1 MKRTLLTVTV
11 LTFLLCGAGSLAAQN
26 ADDAKFKKFEDS
38 FFDAYFKFFPT
49 MGTMQG
55 YTKYDDKLEDP
66 SQGAVEKYLGSLDN
80 FNQEL
85 VTKIDRTKL
94 SPDLQVEYEMI
105 RDFLDL
111 QILKLE
117 NSLFAID
124 NPLFYN
130 ELFINGIRSL
140 VLRNPG
146 SPAAAARA
154 KALPQLVK
162 RAKDNLKTPPQEY
175 TQAAIK
181 QMPAII
187 DFYRTELPQTA
198 GSAPGLQAELPKA
211 VSALED
217 YQRFLQG
224 ELLSRSTGSFRLGP
238 DMHLRLLRMMSQG
251 NLPILEEVVNRSKAD
266 YSNIRKAMGQICL
279 AYFTIMY
286 PDVNPDQLAAQRGVD
301 QALNTVI
308 QGVFDKIESERAAP
322 EQFFDQ
328 VSRTVDSVKAFIQTS
343 QVVALPGENL
353 SLAPMPAYMADGVWF
368 KLGAP
373 GAWDQSGPYTLYVQK
388 VPEAWS
394 PEQKTGF
401 MEEHN
406 NYYLN
411 YMAVQRILPG
421 TFAPVFFT
429 RQGSS
434 PVARMCANQ
443 ALLYGWSV
451 PVEEMI
457 VLGGYANY
465 DLRMRLNQL
474 KLMLKNVID
483 FQMDLNVHEGTW
495 SKDQVLTHMAR
506 NGFMTDQEA
515 QRRWDRIVLNP
526 GLASLT
532 YIGYQEILSLQKEYQ
547 TLKGESFNQK
557 EFLQKVLSYGAIP
570 LRSLRAKLAR

>member
-1 MKRTLLTVTV
+1 
-11 LTFLLCGAGSLAAQN
+11 
-26 ADDAKFKKFEDS
+26 
-38 FFDAYFKFFPT
+38 
-49 MGTMQG
+49 
-55 YTKYDDKLEDP
+55 
-66 SQGAVEKYLGSLDN
+66 
-80 FNQEL
+80 
-85 VTKIDRTKL
+85 
-94 SPDLQVEYEMI
+94 
-105 RDFLDL
+105 
-111 QILKLE
+111 
-117 NSLFAID
+117 
-124 NPLFYN
+124 
-130 ELFINGIRSL
+130 
-140 VLRNPG
+140 
-146 SPAAAARA
+146 
-154 KALPQLVK
+154 
-162 RAKDNLKTPPQEY
+162 
-175 TQAAIK
+175 
-181 QMPAII
+181 
-187 DFYRTELPQTA
+187 
-198 GSAPGLQAELPKA
+198 
-211 VSALED
+211 
-217 YQRFLQG
+217 
-224 ELLSRSTGSFRLGP
+224 
-238 DMHLRLLRMMSQG
+238 
-251 NLPILEEVVNRSKAD
+251 
-266 YSNIRKAMGQICL
+266 
-279 AYFTIMY
+279 
-286 PDVNPDQLAAQRGVD
+286 
-301 QALNTVI
+301 
-308 QGVFDKIESERAAP
+308 
-322 EQFFDQ
+322 
-328 VSRTVDSVKAFIQTS
+328 
-343 QVVALPGENL
+343 
-353 SLAPMPAYMADGVWF
+353 MPAYMADGVWF
-368 KLGAP
+368 KLGGP

-495 SKDQVLTHMAR
+495 SKDQVLTHMTR